1 MADPDPGFG
10 QPPGPDQAHGDL
22 AARGAGSVAERVKRA
37 RLQVTAGVVPAPEP
51 WLSALGN
58 SAGRRLSRVAA
69 LGQTAQA
76 ALRLGL
82 AGECLA
88 ALTQQRAAAGADRAA
103 QVWALTSSAACRALL
118 GQLGLARADL
128 AQARQTCQHAA
139 PLLAEPFWRFAEIV
153 CNWLEGNWAAAQ
165 SGAAALDA
173 SQTSPVTPAP
183 AAAVIAL
190 RIELLRGLGLA
201 RDCRPLANRLAGMP
215 AAELSAWAQAGLDA
229 DAGRPADAIGR
240 LADVC
245 DAGARNAYRVALPL
259 VLHRMAEIAFC
270 HGDQRVTSSAATAL
284 AGLDQAAPLTEMLT
298 GLAQAYAT
306 GDRMPAVRAQQ
317 QAEAEGA
324 FTLAAEALTVRGRI
338 GDEPAKNLAAAH
350 AAWLRIGAPA
360 RARAVAAAM
369 SAAGLQVPAA
379 ERERP
384 GRARGGGPA
393 AGGRAEGPRP
403 AGSTVP
409 AGGPG
414 RLTARERSLARLVH
428 EGCTNQQIARALHI
442 SVKTVE
448 AYLTRLYRKTSC
460 SSRVELAVAVT
471 ERRIRVDD

>member
-1 MADPDPGFG
+1 MADPDPGSG
-10 QPPGPDQAHGDL
+10 RPPGPDQAHGAL
-22 AARGAGSVAERVKRA
+22 AARGAGPVAERVIRA
-37 RLQVTAGVVPAPEP
+37 RLQVSAGAVPAPEP
-51 WLSALGN
+51 WLSTLADH
-58 SAGRRLSRVAA
+58 AEQRLSRVAA

-76 ALRLGL
+76 ALRLGR

-88 ALTQQRAAAGADRAA
+88 ALTQQRAAAGTDQAA
-103 QVWALTSSAACRALL
+103 QVWALSTSSVCRAVF
-118 GQLGLARADL
+118 GQLRLARADL

-139 PLLAEPFWRFAEIV
+139 PLLAEPFWRFADIV
-153 CNWLEGNWAAAQ
+153 CNWLGGNWAAAH

-173 SQTSPVTPAP
+173 SQMSPVTPAL
-183 AAAVIAL
+183 AEAVIAL

-201 RDCRPLANRLAGMP
+201 RECPPLAGRLAGKP
-215 AAELSAWAQAGLDA
+215 AAGLSAWAQAGLDA
-229 DAGRPADAIGR
+229 DAGRPADAIRR

-245 DAGARNAYRVALPL
+245 DAGERSAYRVALPL
-259 VLHRMAEIAFC
+259 VLHRMTETAFGC
-270 HGDQRVTSSAATAL
+270 GDHRLTSSAAAAL

-324 FTLAAEALTVRGRI
+324 LTLAAEALTVRGRI
-338 GDEPAKNLAAAH
+338 GDEPAENLAAAH
-350 AAWLRIGAPA
+350 AAWQRIGAPG

-369 SAAGLQVPAA
+369 CAAGLPVPAA
-379 ERERP
+379 EQQRP
-384 GRARGGGPA
+384 SRI
-393 AGGRAEGPRP
+393 P
-403 AGSTVP
+403 AGD
-409 AGGPG
+409 PG
-414 RLTARERSLARLVH
+414 ELTARERSLARLVH

-471 ERRIRVDD
+471 ERRIRVDE